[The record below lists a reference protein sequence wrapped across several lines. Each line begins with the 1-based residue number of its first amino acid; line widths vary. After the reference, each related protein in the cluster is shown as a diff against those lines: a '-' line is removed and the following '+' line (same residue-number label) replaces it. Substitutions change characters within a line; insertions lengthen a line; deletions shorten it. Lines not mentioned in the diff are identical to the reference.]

1 MATPDFRTPP
11 ALRVARTFA
20 APREKVFRAWT
31 DPQAVKHWFLGE
43 SEGHWTQEPDLDA
56 RTGGGYR
63 FTGTSEGKPWCI
75 HGTYLEVKAPERL
88 VFTWEWED
96 YPAPGDSGDTL
107 VTVKLF
113 ERGGQTEVVLTH
125 EKFATE
131 AARQDHATG
140 WVGCLDAMA
149 KVV

>member
-1 MATPDFRTPP
+1 VDTG
-11 ALRVARTFA
+11 ARS
-20 APREKVFRAWT
+20 
-31 DPQAVKHWFLGE
+31 G
-43 SEGHWTQEPDLDA
+43 A

-63 FTGTSEGKPWCI
+63 FTGTSGGKAWCI

-88 VFTWEWED
+88 VFTWEWKD

-107 VTVKLF
+107 VTVELF
-113 ERGGQTEVVLTH
+113 ERGGQTELVLTH

-140 WVGCLDAMA
+140 WVGCLGAMA
-149 KVV
+149 KLL